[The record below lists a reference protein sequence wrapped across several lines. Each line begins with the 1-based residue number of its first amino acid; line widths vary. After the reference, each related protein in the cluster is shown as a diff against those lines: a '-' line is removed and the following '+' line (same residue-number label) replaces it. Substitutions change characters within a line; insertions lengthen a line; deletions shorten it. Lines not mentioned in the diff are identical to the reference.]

1 MNAKPTGLHALS
13 RKVTVWWTTRAPRER
28 RVLALAAWVV
38 GLSAAWWLAIA
49 PAMSTLRTSNGHH
62 ARLDAQIAR
71 LQQLAGETEQV
82 RALNA
87 SPATGRSA
95 AVRAL
100 EQSLP
105 QLGEQAR
112 LNLQGSQASVTLQG
126 TSAEALA
133 LWLNQMRVNARLFPV
148 QVQLR
153 QAAEPGRWVGQVVL
167 SGPGLQDG
175 GL

>member
-1 MNAKPTGLHALS
+1 MKRTPAGLQALA
-13 RKVTVWWTTRAPRER
+13 RRAAAWWAARAPRER
-28 RVLALAAWVV
+28 RILGLAGWVI
-38 GLSAAWWLAIA
+38 GLSAVWGLAIA
-49 PAMSTLRTSNGHH
+49 PALHTVRTSAERH

-71 LQQLAGETEQV
+71 LQTMAGEAEQV

-87 SPATGRSA
+87 SPAPGRSA
-95 AVRAL
+95 AIRAL

-112 LNLQGSQASVTLQG
+112 LSLQGSQASVTLPG

-133 LWLNQMRVNARLFPV
+133 GWLNQMRVNARLFPV
-148 QVQLR
+148 QAQLR

-167 SGPGLQDG
+167 SGPGLQEG
-175 GL
+175 GS